1 MEKPGMKTIRD
12 DCISF
17 NVPFAWALKK
27 KKESVSSR
35 MAEIRK
41 QINERKKIDSGT
53 LLESQMKDDTIQQL
67 EKEFHSY
74 KTYLGYLA
82 NPETDTKAITDNE
95 IEIARNYPVHEFLPE
110 DYRRKGNINCLF
122 PGHEDKH
129 ASMTVNRLFLFCH
142 TCKEKMDSLDLT
154 MMYRK
159 VDFKSAVKLLARS

>member
-1 MEKPGMKTIRD
+1 LEKPDINTLKND
-12 DCISF
+12 SAKF
-17 NVPFAWALKK
+17 NIPFSRVLKK
-27 KKESVSSR
+27 KQQYISSR

-41 QINERKKIDSGT
+41 QINERKKIESGSV
-53 LLESQMKDDTIQQL
+53 LECQMKDDTVQRL

-82 NPETDTKAITDNE
+82 NPETDTKAVTDNE
-95 IEIARNYPVHEFLPE
+95 IEIARNYPVDEFLP
-110 DYRRKGNINCLF
+110 DGYRGKGNINCLL

-154 MMYRK
+154 MLYRG
-159 VDFKSAVKLLARS
+159 VSFKTAVKLLARS